1 MARHI
6 DGRIA
11 RAKVLSTSAFRGVVR
26 GGSERS
32 LVVEFTSDLS
42 LKNIAEF
49 FAGFVIH
56 GVSVSITHL
65 ED

>member
-11 RAKVLSTSAFRGVVR
+11 RAKVLSTSALRGVVR

-32 LVVEFTSDLS
+32 LVVEFTVDLS

-49 FAGFVIH
+49 FMGFVLSLIH
-56 GVSVSITHL
+56 I
-65 ED
+65 